1 MNPLFRFLNDLEKF
15 IFPPFCAICDNE
27 LKRTEIICQRCFD
40 KIYFVSRKKCKIC
53 GKPLKSGKTCRNCL
67 KKKPYFDYVIGC
79 GSYVP
84 PFSDI
89 IKIYKYRNRPSLSVR
104 LARKLNSY
112 YDSRSDVKDINYL
125 TWVPMRKSEKRERG
139 YNQSQLLALEFS
151 KISSLKSTNLLC
163 KTANIPSQTSLPYK
177 KRLNNV
183 KCAYG
188 IREKGLKNLKSN
200 PKNGILLIDDV
211 LTTGSTL
218 NECARKLKEAGFKK
232 VVGLVLAISP

>member
-1 MNPLFRFLNDLEKF
+1 MNSLFRFLGDLEKF
-15 IFPPFCAICDNE
+15 IFPPFCPICDNE

-53 GKPLKSGKTCRNCL
+53 GKPLKSGKTCKDCR
-67 KKKPYFDYVIGC
+67 KETPYFDYVISC

-89 IKIYKYRNRPSLSVR
+89 IKIYKYRNRPSLSKR
-104 LARKLNSY
+104 LARKLYSHYN
-112 YDSRSDVKDINYL
+112 SRSDAKDINHL
-125 TWVPMRKSEKRERG
+125 TWVPMRNPEKRERG
-139 YNQSQLLALEFS
+139 YNQSQLLASEFS
-151 KISSLKSTNLLC
+151 KISSLKSTNLLY
-163 KTANIPSQTSLPYK
+163 KTANIPSQTSLPYE

-183 KCAYG
+183 KCAYE
-188 IREKGLKNLKSN
+188 ISKKALKNFKDN
-200 PKNGILLIDDV
+200 PKNGIILIDDV

-218 NECARKLKEAGFKK
+218 NECARKLKEAGFRK

>member
-1 MNPLFRFLNDLEKF
+1 MNPLFRFLGDLEKF
-15 IFPPFCAICDNE
+15 IFPPFCPICDNE

-53 GKPLKSGKTCRNCL
+53 GKQLNSGKICKNCR
-67 KKKPYFDYVIGC
+67 KKSPYFDFVISC

-89 IKIYKYRNRPSLSVR
+89 IKTYKYRNRPSLSKR
-104 LARKLNSY
+104 LARKLYSY
-112 YDSRSDVKDINYL
+112 YNARSDIKEINHL
-125 TWVPMRKSEKRERG
+125 TWVPMRNHEKRERG
-139 YNQSQLLALEFS
+139 YNQSQLLAEEFS

-163 KTANIPSQTSLPYK
+163 KTANIPSQTSLPYE

-183 KCAYG
+183 KCAYE
-188 IREKGLKNLKSN
+188 IRKKALKNFKNN
-200 PKNGILLIDDV
+200 PKNGIILIDDV

-218 NECARKLKEAGFKK
+218 NECARKLKEAGFVK
-232 VVGLVLAISP
+232 VIGLVLAISP